1 MLANGATLGYKK
13 KSESGTSYTDLK
25 GLKEIP
31 EWGNDP
37 EKVDDTCLTDKF
49 KRYEVGIGDLGDIK
63 YKFRYDNSK
72 TDSPYRVLKAAQDA
86 GEVLS
91 FKEELKDGSVTEFD
105 AELAVKRT
113 GGGVNG
119 VIDFEVTMIIQSE
132 IKNTDPA

>member
-1 MLANGATLGYKK
+1 MVANGATLGYKK

-31 EWGNDP
+31 EWGNDM
-37 EKVDDTCLTDKF
+37 EKIDDTCLTDKF
-49 KRYEVGIGDLGDIK
+49 KHYEAGIGDLGDIK

-91 FKEELKDGSVTEFD
+91 FKEEMKDGSVTEFD
-105 AELAVKRT
+105 AKVSVKRT
-113 GGGVNG
+113 GGGVNS
-119 VIDFEVTMIIQSE
+119 VIDFEATMIIQSVE
-132 IKNTDPA
+132 TTDPA